1 LYGRRTF
8 PDAHGG
14 GRPRKDIRMNDTPLN
29 GTLQNGTADHDL
41 GHTAAPNT
49 AASAS
54 DNVADSRGWAA
65 GAHIAALVAALATS
79 WFAGVAGAVAAFVV
93 WLLVRDRSAFA
104 AAHAKEALN
113 FNFSMFLYA
122 VVSLLLVVFTLGLGL
137 LVAVPVWI
145 VLAIAWLVFTIV
157 AAVKAYDGEA
167 YRYPL
172 TIRLF

>member
-1 LYGRRTF
+1 LYPRRTF
-8 PDAHGG
+8 PVAHGG
-14 GRPRKDIRMNDTPLN
+14 GRPREDIRMNDI
-29 GTLQNGTADHDL
+29 LQNDAADRDIAHDPAPQVATDTA
-41 GHTAAPNT
+41 
-49 AASAS
+49 
-54 DNVADSRGWAA
+54 ADSRGWAA

-122 VVSLLLVVFTLGLGL
+122 IASILLVVFTLGLGL
-137 LVAVPVWI
+137 LVAVPLWI
-145 VLAIAWLVFTIV
+145 ALAIAWLVFTII
-157 AAVKAYDGEA
+157 AAVKAYDGET

>member
-1 LYGRRTF
+1 
-8 PDAHGG
+8 
-14 GRPRKDIRMNDTPLN
+14 MNDTLPN
-29 GTLQNGTADHDL
+29 GTLQNGTLQNGTGDDVAQ
-41 GHTAAPNT
+41 AAPSGN
-49 AASAS
+49 AS
-54 DNVADSRGWAA
+54 DSIADNRGWAA
-65 GAHIAALVAALATS
+65 SAHIAALVAALATS

-93 WLLVRDRSAFA
+93 WLLVRDRSSFA

-122 VVSLLLVVFTLGLGL
+122 VASIVLVVFTLGLGL

-157 AAVKAYDGEA
+157 AAVKAYDGVA